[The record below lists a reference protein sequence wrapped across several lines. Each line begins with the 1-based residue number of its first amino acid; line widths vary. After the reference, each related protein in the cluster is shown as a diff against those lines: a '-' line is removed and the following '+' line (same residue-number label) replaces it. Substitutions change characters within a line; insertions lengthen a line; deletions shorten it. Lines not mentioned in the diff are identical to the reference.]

1 MTHSTTRSTT
11 HQTDVNELVA
21 GARRGD
27 RRAWN
32 ALVER
37 FLPMIRAA
45 ARSYRL
51 NERDAEDVG
60 QTVCMRLVENLGRI
74 REPQALPKWIM
85 TATRHESLRV
95 ATSSR
100 RMLPVDPL
108 SSAIDD
114 IGSAAQIID
123 DHELLLAEQ
132 SRALRAGLAELPA
145 AQRDLLLLLCEDQAL
160 SYREIGRR
168 LAMPVGSIGPTR
180 ARGLAR
186 LRSSSAIRDYLDVG
200 CPNRRA
206 TRPDRASGAVSVG
219 RL

>member
-1 MTHSTTRSTT
+1 LTHSKTPTAT
-11 HQTDVNELVA
+11 HNAAHQIDVNELFA
-21 GARRGD
+21 GARCGD

-37 FLPMIRAA
+37 FLPMIRTT

-60 QTVCMRLVENLGRI
+60 QTVCMRLVESLDRI

-85 TATRHESLRV
+85 TTTRHESLRV
-95 ATSSR
+95 ATSRR
-100 RMLPVDPL
+100 RMVPVDPL
-108 SSAIDD
+108 SNALDD

-123 DHELLLAEQ
+123 DHDLLLAEQ

-145 AQRDLLLLLCEDQAL
+145 AQRDLLLLLCDDQAL

-186 LRSSSAIRDYLDVG
+186 LRSSQAIRSCLDMG
-200 CPNRRA
+200 CSNRRA
-206 TRPDRASGAVSVG
+206 A
-219 RL
+219 

>member
-1 MTHSTTRSTT
+1 
-11 HQTDVNELVA
+11 
-21 GARRGD
+21 
-27 RRAWN
+27 
-32 ALVER
+32 
-37 FLPMIRAA
+37 MIRAT

-60 QTVCMRLVENLGRI
+60 QTVCMRLVENLSRI

-85 TATRHESLRV
+85 TTTRNESLRV

-100 RMLPVDPL
+100 RTVPVDPL
-108 SSAIDD
+108 SNAIDD
-114 IGSAAQIID
+114 IGSAALIID

-145 AQRDLLLLLCEDQAL
+145 AQRDLLLLLCEDQTL

-186 LRSSSAIRDYLDVG
+186 LRSSSALCKYLDVG
-200 CPNRRA
+200 CPNPQSHA
-206 TRPDRASGAVSVG
+206 A
-219 RL
+219 

>member
-1 MTHSTTRSTT
+1 LTHSKTPAAT
-11 HQTDVNELVA
+11 HNAAHQIDVNELVA
-21 GARRGD
+21 GARCGD

-37 FLPMIRAA
+37 FLPMIRTT

-60 QTVCMRLVENLGRI
+60 QTVCMRLVESLDRI

-85 TATRHESLRV
+85 TTTRHESLRL
-95 ATSSR
+95 ATSRR
-100 RMLPVDPL
+100 RMVPVDPL
-108 SSAIDD
+108 SNALDD

-123 DHELLLAEQ
+123 DHDLLLAEQ

-145 AQRDLLLLLCEDQAL
+145 AQRDLLLLLCDDQAL

-186 LRSSSAIRDYLDVG
+186 LRSSQAIRNCLDMG
-200 CPNRRA
+200 CSNRRA
-206 TRPDRASGAVSVG
+206 A
-219 RL
+219 